1 MQKIINDDLFEICV
15 QLYSE
20 GKEPSSALIKYR
32 YGKPVQFKEIID
44 AIQHWKK
51 LPKSEKS
58 ALSDKYL
65 AEHQRATN
73 TINVSTEATNNS
85 TTSKSEASI
94 SVDYISDDA
103 FLDLGDS
110 KKLLYLKHLLED
122 IHTKLSKSE

>member
-58 ALSDKYL
+58 ALSDKYI
-65 AEHQRATN
+65 AEHQPTTN
-73 TINVSTEATNNS
+73 TINVSNEDTNNS
-85 TTSKSEASI
+85 ATSKTDTSL
-94 SVDYISDDA
+94 SVNFISDDE

-122 IHTKLSKSE
+122 IHTKLSKPE